1 MAAPNAEPETE
12 HLPDY
17 HELTSTRQAEHAR
30 NEQYRKDTIQLRT
43 PRSKPY
49 LALIIICYAAFSLS
63 SWVIACI
70 IGRGSSWKSDSP
82 WTYTLQP
89 WRDPAKSS
97 QLMRAAKILAAIA
110 GVLTLPTVASVYSY
124 AAVSFAQYRANG
136 QKLSI
141 RQTLA
146 LANQDWMSPLM
157 PLFFL
162 IPTQNRR
169 LGSRFFWFGCFLTIL
184 GKVVFG
190 SCRVGNTDRAW
201 KGLIIWPVQQ
211 GFLEPLSITKAK
223 SPRFERDSTGAYDI
237 PQLFSYQGYSNLD
250 VLRLR
255 KAMDSFSRTDC
266 NPRLWH
272 GTGND
277 NWCAGGQTDAKF
289 YVQPSFSDFFQDGQW
304 NNGTVF
310 MAQMPSGFNTGFER
324 AWIPRFNTSVD
335 YERIAQSS
343 APFGCFTNDSD
354 ADLIKHR
361 YDWEESDP
369 EEDANY
375 WSVRTCISSE
385 ALQSPLKNET
395 RDRQDFEEVFYI
407 DISGKTRSSV
417 LTPGTWKVSAQTSVG
432 YFELPNYHNDGTP
445 GPLLEKFT
453 LPEDTYTYKFVPHP
467 TSEVATC

>member
-1 MAAPNAEPETE
+1 MPAPNAEPETE
-12 HLPDY
+12 QLPDY

-70 IGRGSSWKSDSP
+70 IGRGSLWKNDDP
-82 WTYTLQP
+82 YILQP

-124 AAVSFAQYRANG
+124 AAVSFTQYRANG

-190 SCRVGNTDRAW
+190 SCRIGHTDRAW
-201 KGLIIWPVQQ
+201 KGFAIWPVQQ
-211 GFLEPLSITKAK
+211 GFLEPLSTIKVR
-223 SPRFERDSTGAYDI
+223 SPRSEREGAGAYDI
-237 PQLFSYQGYSNLD
+237 PQLFSYRGYNNMG
-250 VLRLR
+250 VVRLR
-255 KAMDSFSRTDC
+255 KAMDSLSRTDC
-266 NPRLWH
+266 NPHLWH
-272 GTGND
+272 GTWND
-277 NWCAGGQTDAKF
+277 NWCAGSQTDAKF
-289 YVQPSFSDFFQDGQW
+289 YVQPSFRDFFRDDEWNGQW

-335 YERIAQSS
+335 YEQIGQSS
-343 APFGCFTNDSD
+343 APSGCFTNDSD
-354 ADLIKHR
+354 VDLIKHG
-361 YDWEESDP
+361 YDWEESD
-369 EEDANY
+369 
-375 WSVRTCISSE
+375 WGGSLT
-385 ALQSPLKNET
+385 ALEP
-395 RDRQDFEEVFYI
+395 
-407 DISGKTRSSV
+407 
-417 LTPGTWKVSAQTSVG
+417 
-432 YFELPNYHNDGTP
+432 
-445 GPLLEKFT
+445 PLLERA
-453 LPEDTYTYKFVPHP
+453 DVH
-467 TSEVATC
+467 